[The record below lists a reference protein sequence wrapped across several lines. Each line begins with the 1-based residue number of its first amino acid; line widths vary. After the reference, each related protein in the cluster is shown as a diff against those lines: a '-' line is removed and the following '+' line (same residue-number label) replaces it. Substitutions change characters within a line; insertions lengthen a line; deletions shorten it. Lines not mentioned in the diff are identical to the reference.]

1 MDKHIEFMRLAIQE
15 AKKAEDIGE
24 VPIGAIIVDSQ
35 SGEIIA
41 RGYNQPIKAHDP
53 TAHAEVIAMRAAA
66 QKFENYRLKPELCL
80 YVTLEPCTMCAGAI
94 SFARIKTIIFGAY
107 DKKGGAVE
115 NGVKFFSSPQC
126 HHRPEI
132 VGGILENECSELLKS
147 FFAKKRK

>member
-1 MDKHIEFMRLAIQE
+1 MDKHVEFMRLAIEE
-15 AKKAEDIGE
+15 AKKAEEIGE

-35 SGEIIA
+35 SGEIIS
-41 RGYNQPIKAHDP
+41 RGYNQPIKSHDP
-53 TAHAEVIAMRAAA
+53 TAHAEVIALRSAA
-66 QKFENYRLKPELCL
+66 QALENYRLKPELCL

-94 SFARIKTIIFGAY
+94 SFARIKTIVFGAF

-132 VGGILENECSELLKS
+132 IGGILENVCSELLKS